1 MTLYDYCMA
10 PHQTHPAANPL
21 WRLDELSSIA
31 EQVLLALGVFSES
44 GRVRTTPDE
53 RTLRYYTTIGLLAP
67 PAASRGRTALYN
79 RRHLAQIIAV
89 KRLQASGLSLAEVQ
103 AQLAGLTLSEL
114 ELVAKL
120 PGSLPTPVG
129 PSTPSVTVRQER
141 PLRLSS
147 KSAPR
152 QDWNAQGP
160 SATGSWIQ
168 LGSGVVLMLPAPFSG
183 GSEALLDVLD
193 AAAPLLAELRRQG
206 AIPPEP

>member
-1 MTLYDYCMA
+1 MVNRH
-10 PHQTHPAANPL
+10 PIPAASPS
-21 WRLDELSSIA
+21 WTLDELGSIA
-31 EQVLLALGVFSES
+31 EQLLVSLDVVPES

-67 PAASRGRTALYN
+67 PAASRGRTALYD
-79 RRHLAQIIAV
+79 RRHLAQIIAI

-103 AQLAGLTLSEL
+103 AQLAGLTPSEL
-114 ELVAKL
+114 ESVAKL
-120 PGSLPTPVG
+120 PGSLPTPID

-141 PLRLSS
+141 PLRVSS

-152 QDWNAQGP
+152 QDWNALAP

-168 LGSGVVLMLPAPFSG
+168 LGSGAVLMLPAPFSG
-183 GSEALLDVLD
+183 GSEALMDVLN

-206 AIPPEP
+206 AIPPKS